1 MNKASKLILF
11 VGLILSILQFSCKEN
26 LQKGNTNKVKTISPG
41 EALYKQYC
49 QSCHKSDGSGV
60 PDLYPS
66 LTGENIRGNKDTL
79 IRIVLL
85 DIERELIVK
94 EGIPEQEMPGQN
106 YLTNYEIA
114 FITSYIREEFGG
126 IADPV
131 SQDEV
136 AAVREKQY

>member
-1 MNKASKLILF
+1 MNNMYKIILL
-11 VGLILSILQFSCKEN
+11 VSLTLGILQFSCKEN
-26 LQKGNTNKVKTISPG
+26 LQKGNSYKVKTISPG

-60 PDLYPS
+60 PDLYPP
-66 LTGENIRGNKDTL
+66 LTGENIKGDKDTL

-94 EGIPEQEMPGQN
+94 EGKPEQEMPGQN

-131 SQDEV
+131 SREEV
-136 AAVREKQY
+136 AAIRETQY